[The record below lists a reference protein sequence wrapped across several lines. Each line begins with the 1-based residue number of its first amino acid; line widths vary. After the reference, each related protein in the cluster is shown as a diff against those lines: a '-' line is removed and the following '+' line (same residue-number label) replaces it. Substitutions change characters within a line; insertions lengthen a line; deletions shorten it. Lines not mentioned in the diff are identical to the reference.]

1 MRVFSSKLINRD
13 RFMSKIVIWGHWI
26 VGLLAAAITA
36 TSIYGIIGNATS
48 MEKSLVDITRALRID
63 DDTSL
68 PSNDAT
74 AGHILIVKGNSDVS
88 SQR

>member
-1 MRVFSSKLINRD
+1 MLGLELV
-13 RFMSKIVIWGHWI
+13 VAP
-26 VGLLAAAITA
+26 VGPLSVL
-36 TSIYGIIGNATS
+36 
-48 MEKSLVDITRALRID
+48 EKSLVDITRALRID